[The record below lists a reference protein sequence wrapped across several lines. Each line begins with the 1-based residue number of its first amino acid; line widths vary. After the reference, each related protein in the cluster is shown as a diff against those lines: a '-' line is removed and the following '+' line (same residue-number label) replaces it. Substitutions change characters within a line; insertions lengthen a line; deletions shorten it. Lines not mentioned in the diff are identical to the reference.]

1 MLYYIKNVIMY
12 VFNNKEY
19 LLSLKKKIVE
29 VEVVEERVELTK
41 SEMISRIDMSKYG
54 TPIFVNDYNKDRPT
68 IIMVDDLL
76 PTKVLYDVAIKNIKH
91 VKNHSFLVWR

>member
-29 VEVVEERVELTK
+29 VEVVEEQVELTK
-41 SEMISRIDMSKYG
+41 SEMISRLDMSKYG
-54 TPIFVNDYNKDRPT
+54 TPIFVNDYNRIDQQ
-68 IIMVDDLL
+68 
-76 PTKVLYDVAIKNIKH
+76 
-91 VKNHSFLVWR
+91 